1 MRGDSLIRVRN
12 ICEFLDNSDVDY
24 FVTGNVDD
32 IIDGFSSLSNYKTG
46 TVTWCKNKGNVP
58 IEKKDYSLV
67 IVGIEP
73 DWGDSF
79 TNRIETD
86 NPKKAFFMVVDYFF
100 GNEEALPEI
109 GSNTYISPMV
119 KIGKNVKIGHNCTLS
134 GNITIGDNTIIYNNV
149 NIINKVVIGEN
160 CVIHS
165 GTNIGHDDFAYT
177 EDELFNKSMIKHYGG
192 VKIGD
197 NVFIASNCIINRG
210 TIDDTE
216 ICDGVKIDAQCH
228 ISHNVHI
235 GKNSALVSG
244 SRLYGSVKTG
254 ENVYIASAIIKNQLV
269 IGDNAVVGMGSV
281 VLSNVDDNA
290 VVVGSPAKRIR

>member
-1 MRGDSLIRVRN
+1 MKIKEIIDYLKEIN
-12 ICEFLDNSDVDY
+12 IEVEFS
-24 FVTGNVDD
+24 GCVDD
-32 IIDGFSSLSNYKTG
+32 EIFGFSSLTNYSKG
-46 TVTWCKNKGNVP
+46 TVTWCKDAQYIHCG
-58 IEKKDYSLV
+58 EQQYSL
-67 IVGIEP
+67 IVGNGIAGK
-73 DWGDSF
+73 DCIQ
-79 TNRIETD
+79 NIIETKE
-86 NPKKAFFMVVDYFF
+86 PKRVFFLIVEKFF
-100 GNEEALPEI
+100 GSKEQLADI
-109 GSNTYISPMV
+109 GHGTYVSPSV
-119 KIGKNVKIGHNCTLS
+119 KIGTNVKIGHGCTLS
-134 GNITIGDNTIIYNNV
+134 GDIEIGDNTIIYNNV
-149 NIINKVVIGEN
+149 NIINKVTIGSN

-165 GTNIGHDDFAYT
+165 GVNIGHDDFAYT
-177 EDELFNKSMIKHYGG
+177 EDALFNKSMIKHYGG

>member
-1 MRGDSLIRVRN
+1 MRGDSLIRVRD

-32 IIDGFSSLSNYKTG
+32 KIDGFSSLSNYRTG
-46 TVTWCKNKGNVP
+46 TVTWCKKKGNVP
-58 IEKKDYSLV
+58 IKQRDYSLV
-67 IVGIEP
+67 IVGKEH
-73 DWGDSF
+73 GTGEYF

-86 NPKKAFFMVVDYFF
+86 NPKKVFFMIVDYFF
-100 GNEEALPEI
+100 GNEEELPKI
-109 GSNTYISPMV
+109 GSGTYISPRV
-119 KIGKNVKIGHNCTLS
+119 KIGTNVKIGHNCTLS

-149 NIINKVVIGEN
+149 NIINKVIIGDN

-177 EDELFNKSMIKHYGG
+177 EDALFNKSMIKHYGG

-254 ENVYIASAIIKNQLV
+254 ENVYIASATIKNQLI

-281 VLSNVDDNA
+281 VLNNVDDNA
-290 VVVGSPAKRIR
+290 VVVGIPAKKIR

>member
-1 MRGDSLIRVRN
+1 MKVNIEEIKDYLVKNDIDFKYFGNEELIV
-12 ICEFLDNSDVDY
+12 E
-24 FVTGNVDD
+24 
-32 IIDGFSSLSNYKTG
+32 GFSSLNNYKGDTI
-46 TVTWCKNKGNVP
+46 TWCKSPTAVP
-58 IEKKDYSLV
+58 SDVEKYSLV
-67 IVGIEP
+67 IIGENCKGIFGNSLCVE
-73 DWGDSF
+73 
-79 TNRIETD
+79 
-86 NPKKAFFMVVDYFF
+86 NPKKVFFLIVDFFF
-100 GNEEALPEI
+100 GNEEEI
-109 GSNTYISPMV
+109 PVIGNGTYISPNV
-119 KIGKNVKIGHNCTLS
+119 KIGKNVKIGHNCTLA
-134 GNITIGDNTIIYNNV
+134 GNVIIGDNTMIYNNV
-149 NIINKVVIGEN
+149 NIINKVIIGNN

-165 GTNIGHDDFAYT
+165 GTNIGHDDFSYT
-177 EDELFNKSMIKHYGG
+177 EDDSFNKSMVKHYGG